1 MKLFFRLIKKAL
13 LAIVCFPYHLV
24 QLICAAWYLLKMRR
38 DPDCLFIVC
47 PFGIGDTLFLASFM
61 KEYKLHEG
69 IGKVCFIV
77 KQSHKDLPG
86 MFSGV
91 DKVIVSDREVKILRF
106 FAKKTRKYTFGN
118 FLYGHFILEP
128 GWPEP
133 GLLLGV
139 NGVSLMDIYRRAVL
153 RLPSDCLPEK
163 GTLTMPEAALAEYD
177 SQFAGQKNV
186 VVLMPNA
193 ITVERMDLSF
203 WESLAK
209 KLSDRGYMVYTNVL
223 NVKEAPVNGTKQLIL
238 PLKEFFC
245 LSRRYRW
252 SCIALRSGIC
262 DLLAFSDIPCTVLY
276 GSEDSYSAWNMK
288 NLKLPNKNIADIT
301 IQYDSDFSD
310 TYKTILSHY
319 PAVD

>member
-1 MKLFFRLIKKAL
+1 MKLFFRLVKKAFL
-13 LAIVCFPYHLV
+13 SIVRFPSDLV
-24 QLICAAWYLLKMRR
+24 QMVCAAWYLLKMRR
-38 DPDCLFIVC
+38 DPSCVYFLC

-61 KEYKLHEG
+61 KEYKVNENVG
-69 IGKVCFIV
+69 TVCFIV

-91 DKVIVSDREVKILRF
+91 DKVIVSDHEVKTLRF
-106 FAKKTRKYTFGN
+106 FAKKIRKYRFGN
-118 FLYGHFILEP
+118 FFYGHFILEP

-139 NGVSLMDIYRRAVL
+139 NNISLVDIYRHAVL

-163 GTLTMPEAALAEYD
+163 GSLTMPESELEAYD
-177 SQFAGQKNV
+177 KQFAGQKNV

-193 ITVERMDLSF
+193 ITVERLDPSF
-203 WESLAK
+203 WETLAQ
-209 KLSDRGYMVYTNVL
+209 KLAERGYTVYTNVL
-223 NVKEAPVNGTKQLIL
+223 STREAPIKGTQSLIL

-262 DLLAFSDIPCTVLY
+262 DLLGFSDIRCTVLY
-276 GSEDSYSAWNMK
+276 GSKDSCSAWNMK
-288 NLKLPNKNIADIT
+288 NLRLPNKNITDVT
-301 IQYDSDFSD
+301 IQYDSEFSE